1 MGGKDRRI
9 SEIKDSLLYI
19 VIFKASLLYRVTS
32 RSPNKVKQDF
42 IFKKVC
48 GGEGKEGEKDHFL
61 ATHSRGLSSAFG
73 SPLSSPYEAVVS
85 S

>member
-42 IFKKVC
+42 IFKK
-48 GGEGKEGEKDHFL
+48 GGGGKEGEKDHFL
-61 ATHSRGLSSAFG
+61 APHSRGLSSAFG